1 MFEQRIKLLHFVEWD
16 RYYHLKPLH
25 EVVGQVLR
33 RVSATAFH
41 RLEAFAVDLTPMTG
55 SDLLVS
61 GFPRRCGTCQ
71 HLCDATS
78 QNIVR
83 MALATWTS

>member
-1 MFEQRIKLLHFVEWD
+1 MFEQRIKLLHFLEWD
-16 RYYHLKPLH
+16 RYYHVKPFH
-25 EVVGQVLR
+25 KVVGRVLR

-41 RLEAFAVDLTPMTG
+41 RLEASAVELTPMTG
-55 SDLLVS
+55 W
-61 GFPRRCGTCQ
+61 RCRTCQ
-71 HLCDATS
+71 HLWDATS